1 MQAKTLIDYIR
12 DYILTCDFLRKWKVN
27 VDHLGVEMSYSINP
41 LPCDPIVKKYVDG
54 GTVKQFQ
61 FAFTSKESY
70 DSDARTCIENSGFY
84 QKFEEWMEEN
94 DRRGKLPKI
103 GSGKVPIGI
112 SVMQKGYL
120 YDVDT
125 DLGQY
130 EIQCKLEY
138 EEN

>member
-1 MQAKTLIDYIR
+1 MQDKTIIDSIR
-12 DYILTCDFLRKWKVN
+12 DFIFTCEFLQKWRVS
-27 VDHLGVEMSYSINP
+27 VDYLGLEMSYSINP
-41 LPCDPIVKKYVDG
+41 LPCDPVVKRYVDG
-54 GTVKQFQ
+54 GAVKQFQ

-84 QKFEEWMEEN
+84 QRFEEWMEEK
-94 DRRGKLPKI
+94 DRRGEYPDLGRSKTPTE
-103 GSGKVPIGI
+103 I
-112 SVMQKGYL
+112 SIMQKGYL

>member
-94 DRRGKLPKI
+94 DRRGELPE
-103 GSGKVPIGI
+103 IGI
-112 SVMQKGYL
+112 SRGIPVHGYGWL
-120 YDVDT
+120 EDRRYV
-125 DLGQY
+125 GRHRRHY
-130 EIQCKLEY
+130 EPGSCVR
-138 EEN
+138 